1 MKAERKDNAKPQA
14 VTNLA
19 TDSKQTNS
27 QALMNA
33 ISLIGYDAEE
43 TLASVSGEAANGY
56 DFLVE
61 EVREGKSVSA

>member
-14 VTNLA
+14 VTKLA

-33 ISLIGYDAEE
+33 NSLIGYDAEE
-43 TLASVSGEAANGY
+43 TLASVSGEAANG
-56 DFLVE
+56 
-61 EVREGKSVSA
+61 